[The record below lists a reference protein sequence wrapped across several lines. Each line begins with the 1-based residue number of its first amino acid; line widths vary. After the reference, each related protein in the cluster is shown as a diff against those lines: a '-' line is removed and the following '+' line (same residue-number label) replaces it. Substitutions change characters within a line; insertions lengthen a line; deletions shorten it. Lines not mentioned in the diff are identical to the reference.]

1 MSMNNTEIVKK
12 KLASYKPI
20 LLDKY
25 KVKEIG
31 IFGSYGRGEQK
42 QQSDLDLLVDFTES
56 ISLLDF
62 IHLENG
68 AASLLLGVKVDLV
81 MKTALK
87 PRIGKHIL
95 EEVVL
100 V

>member
-1 MSMNNTEIVKK
+1 MNSIEILRQ
-12 KLASYKPI
+12 KLAAYKPVMAE
-20 LLDKY
+20 KY
-25 KVKEIG
+25 GIKEIG
-31 IFGSYGRGEQK
+31 IFGSYVRGEEK
-42 QQSDLDLLVDFTES
+42 NTSDVDVLVDLTGS

-62 IHLENG
+62 IHLENEL
-68 AASLLLGVKVDLV
+68 SDLLGVKVDLV

-95 EEVVL
+95 EEVVP